1 MFTRFNKVPDAYA
14 DFPDIEGTVTFYG
27 VHGGTVVV
35 VNLRNLPTG
44 NQFHALHIHAG
55 DSCTWTQEEPFKNA
69 DGHYNPTN
77 MPHPN
82 HVGDLPP
89 ILSADGMA
97 FLVFY
102 TNRFYPE
109 DVVGR
114 TIILHALPDDFNS
127 QPSGNAGAMIACG
140 EIKEIDHSNPF
151 HFQ

>member
-55 DSCTWTQEEPFKNA
+55 DSCTGTQEEPFKNA

-82 HVGDLPP
+82 HVGDYLQYYPQMEWPFLYSTP
-89 ILSADGMA
+89 I
-97 FLVFY
+97 VFI
-102 TNRFYPE
+102 RK
-109 DVVGR
+109 
-114 TIILHALPDDFNS
+114 
-127 QPSGNAGAMIACG
+127 M
-140 EIKEIDHSNPF
+140 
-151 HFQ
+151 